1 MLNEAEL
8 SDWFQRL
15 AIPVHGRAAIHQVR
29 SSDPARRVG
38 GGRLNVS
45 GRYPSRKM
53 GVTIQFESHRVE
65 LAEIYEMEHDVDL
78 FEYYDQPPSFKLDYQ
93 AASGK
98 RLGVIHTADYF
109 TIRTD
114 GAGWVECKTDD
125 ELARLSERNP
135 NRYRLKDGRWGCP
148 PGERYAA
155 PLGLS
160 YTVRST
166 RDINWVY
173 QANVQFLEDYFGDT
187 PVVPSAKAET
197 VRSHVAAQPGIS
209 LEDLIAAVAG
219 RCSRDDI
226 FWLIAQDRLFVDI
239 RAERFVELS
248 KVKVFTDAGAAR
260 IGGGAEFQRPP
271 VASAECIVAPG
282 CIVTWDSRPWK
293 ILNLG
298 QTTVSLLGED
308 QSISELPLE
317 GFEALVKTGRILGAR
332 SNGPTVP
339 NCEVLELISN
349 ASEAELRR
357 ANDRYKWVCQ
367 SLQGNVSESEGVP
380 VPGRTL
386 RRWVSRYR
394 KAELLFGSGFLGLL
408 SDIARRGNA
417 SGKLPEATK
426 LLMDEFIDKDYET
439 LKQKTKWTS
448 WLALRLEC
456 EGRGIIAPS
465 YKTYSLAIRRRPGF
479 EQTLKRR
486 GHRAAYAK
494 EAFYWEV
501 DLKTPRHGDRPFEI
515 GHIDHTE
522 LDIELVCSLTGHLLG
537 RPWLTILTDAFS
549 RRLLAFYV
557 TFDAPSHRSCMMVL
571 RECVY
576 RQGRLPQIVVVDG
589 GREFGS
595 TYFET
600 LLARYR
606 CTKKTRPPA
615 KARFGSVVER
625 MFGTTNTQFIHNL
638 QGNTQITR
646 CVRQVT
652 KGVNPRGQAVW
663 ALKELRDHLA
673 AYFYE
678 VYDTMDH
685 VALGQSPRE
694 AYNAGLASTGERMH
708 RIIPYDRE
716 FMIYT
721 LPATGRGTAKV
732 SPGRGVKVHHLYYWC
747 DSFQRPDVENSHV
760 EVRYDPF
767 DAGLIYAFVE
777 NRWRECIGEY
787 HHVFQG
793 HSRKEVMLAAEELRK
808 RRQNHSQSFPVT
820 AKKLAELLKAT
831 EITEGILQ
839 QRLRDLEVARAN
851 SDMRGAAAAASLPS
865 SSVRDSGGSLDAGS
879 DEREDSSITPQ
890 IYEEF

>member
-1 MLNEAEL
+1 MLSEVEL

-15 AIPVHGRAAIHQVR
+15 AIPEQGRAAIHQVR

-38 GGRLNVS
+38 GGHRNVS

-78 FEYYDQPPSFKLDYQ
+78 LEYYDQPPSIKLDYQ

-109 TIRTD
+109 TIRND
-114 GAGWVECKTDD
+114 GAGWVECKTEE
-125 ELARLSERNP
+125 ELVHLSGKNS
-135 NRYRLKDGRWGCP
+135 NRYRLEDGRWRCP
-148 PGERYAA
+148 PGEVYAEL
-155 PLGLS
+155 LGLS
-160 YTVRST
+160 YTVRSS
-166 RDINWVY
+166 RDVNWVY
-173 QANVQFLEDYFGDT
+173 QANVQFLEDYFGDAGAVAST
-187 PVVPSAKAET
+187 KAEI
-197 VRSHVAAQPGIS
+197 VRSHVAAQPGITMD
-209 LEDLIAAVAG
+209 DLFATVAG
-219 RCSRDDI
+219 CCSRDDV

-239 RAERFVELS
+239 RAERFVEPS
-248 KVKVFTDAGAAR
+248 KVKVFPDAITASIGNGA
-260 IGGGAEFQRPP
+260 GFQRPP
-271 VASAECIVAPG
+271 GDTAEYIVAPG
-282 CIVTWDSRPWK
+282 SIVTWDSRSWK

-298 QTTVSLLGED
+298 QSTVSLLGED
-308 QSISELPLE
+308 QNISELPLL

-332 SNGPTVP
+332 LNGPTVANP
-339 NCEVLELISN
+339 ETLDRISN

-357 ANDRYKWVCQ
+357 ANDRYKRVCRF
-367 SLQGNVSESEGVP
+367 LQGNVSGSEGAP

-394 KAELLFGSGFLGLL
+394 KAELVFGSGFLGLL
-408 SDIARRGNA
+408 SNIARRGNA
-417 SGKLPEATK
+417 SSKLPEATT
-426 LLMDEFIDKDYET
+426 LLMNEFIDKDYET
-439 LKQKTKWTS
+439 LKQKTKRTS

-465 YKTYSLAIRRRPGF
+465 YKTYSLAIRRRPGL

-494 EAFYWEV
+494 EAFYWEL

-522 LDIELVCSLTGHLLG
+522 LDIELVCSLTGSPLD

-549 RRLLAFYV
+549 RRVLAFYL

-576 RQGRLPQIVVVDG
+576 RHGRLPQIVVVDG

-625 MFGTTNTQFIHNL
+625 MFGTANTQFIHNL

-652 KGVNPRGQAVW
+652 KGVNPKGQAVW
-663 ALKELRDHLA
+663 ALKELQDHLV

-685 VALGQSPRE
+685 RALGQSPRE
-694 AYNAGLASTGERMH
+694 AYHAGLASTGDRTH
-708 RIIPYDRE
+708 RIIHDAPE
-716 FMIYT
+716 TKIYT
-721 LPATGRGTAKV
+721 LPATARGTAKV

-747 DSFQRPDVENSHV
+747 DSFQRPEIEKSHV

-767 DAGLIYAFVE
+767 DAGIIYAFVE
-777 NRWRECIGEY
+777 NRWIECIGEY

-808 RRQNHSQSFPVT
+808 RRQNHFQGFPVT
-820 AKKLAELLKAT
+820 AKKLAELLKAA
-831 EITEGILQ
+831 EITEGILK
-839 QRLRDLEVARAN
+839 QRLRDLEVARAH
-851 SDMRGAAAAASLPS
+851 SDIRGATAGPSLLSPS
-865 SSVRDSGGSLDAGS
+865 GRDSGGSLDTDS
-879 DEREDSSITPQ
+879 EERQDSPTAPQ
-890 IYEEF
+890 IYAEL

>member
-1 MLNEAEL
+1 MLSEVEL
-8 SDWFQRL
+8 SHWVQRL
-15 AIPVHGRAAIHQVR
+15 AIPEQGRAAIHQVR
-29 SSDPARRVG
+29 KSDPARRVG
-38 GGRLNVS
+38 GGRRNVS

-78 FEYYDQPPSFKLDYQ
+78 LEYYDQPPSIKLDYQ

-109 TIRTD
+109 TIRND
-114 GAGWVECKTDD
+114 GAGWVECKTDE
-125 ELARLSERNP
+125 ELVQLSERNP
-135 NRYRLKDGRWGCP
+135 NRYRLEDGKWRCP
-148 PGERYAA
+148 PGEGYAK

-160 YTVRST
+160 YTVRSS
-166 RDINWVY
+166 RGINWVY
-173 QANVQFLEDYFGDT
+173 QANVQFLEDYFGDAGA
-187 PVVPSAKAET
+187 VPSTRAEI
-197 VRSHVAAQPGIS
+197 VRSHVAAQPGITMEN
-209 LEDLIAAVAG
+209 LFAIVAG
-219 RCSRDDI
+219 CCSRDDV

-239 RAERFVELS
+239 RAERFVEPS
-248 KVKVFTDAGAAR
+248 KVKVFPNAGAASSAE
-260 IGGGAEFQRPP
+260 GAGVQRPP
-271 VASAECIVAPG
+271 VAAPECIVTPG
-282 CIVTWDSRPWK
+282 SVVTWDSRSWR

-298 QTTVSLLGED
+298 QMTVSLLGED
-308 QSISELPLE
+308 QSISELPLA

-332 SNGPTVP
+332 LNGPTVP
-339 NCEVLELISN
+339 NREALERISN

-357 ANDRYKWVCQ
+357 ANGRYNLVSQ
-367 SLQGNVSESEGVP
+367 FLQGNAGENQEVP
-380 VPGRTL
+380 IPGRTL

-394 KAELLFGSGFLGLL
+394 KAELVFGSGFLGLL

-417 SGKLPEATK
+417 GSKLPVATK

-439 LKQKTKWTS
+439 LKQKTKRTS

-456 EGRGIIAPS
+456 EERGIIAPS

-494 EAFYWEV
+494 EPFYWEV

-515 GHIDHTE
+515 GHVDHTE
-522 LDIELVCSLTGHLLG
+522 LDIELVCSLTGRLLD

-549 RRLLAFYV
+549 RRVLAFYV
-557 TFDAPSHRSCMMVL
+557 TFDAPSYRSCMMIL

-576 RQGRLPQIVVVDG
+576 RHGRLPQIVVVDG

-663 ALKELRDHLA
+663 ALKELQDYLA

-685 VALGQSPRE
+685 PALGQSPRE
-694 AYNAGLASTGERMH
+694 AYHAGLASTGDRTH

-721 LPATGRGTAKV
+721 LPATARGTAKV

-747 DSFQRPDVENSHV
+747 DSFQRPEVEKSDV

-767 DAGLIYAFVE
+767 DAGIIYAFVE
-777 NRWRECIGEY
+777 NRWVECIGEY
-787 HHVFQG
+787 HHAFQG

-808 RRQNHSQSFPVT
+808 RRQNHSQRFPVT

-831 EITEGILQ
+831 EVTEGILK
-839 QRLRDLEVARAN
+839 QRLRDLEVVRAH
-851 SDMRGAAAAASLPS
+851 SDMRGAAAGAALPS
-865 SSVRDSGGSLDAGS
+865 PSGRDSGGSFDADS
-879 DEREDSSITPQ
+879 EDRDDSSTAPQ